1 MACLVGSLGLLA
13 ACSDDAEPTGGTGG
27 TAGTGATAGTGG
39 AGGTAGAGGV
49 GGITATVESVVYRIP
64 SVGLFGVPLDASM
77 PAERISQPLIGGGEV
92 FADFVVDPDGT
103 RVVYKADADTDEV
116 LELYAVNTDGTN
128 FQKLNPPL
136 GPRGVFDRGFAV
148 SADGTRVVYRAD
160 AETDDVYELYAV
172 NVDGTDFQKLNAP
185 LPLGQAVDDFKLP
198 QPPQ

>member
-13 ACSDDAEPTGGTGG
+13 ACSDDAEPT
-27 TAGTGATAGTGG
+27 
-39 AGGTAGAGGV
+39 

-116 LELYAVNTDGTN
+116 LELYA
-128 FQKLNPPL
+128 L
-136 GPRGVFDRGFAV
+136 
-148 SADGTRVVYRAD
+148 
-160 AETDDVYELYAV
+160 